1 LEFLID
7 TIKKNKMLKYIDNIK
22 DDRVNCYSVLLT
34 STIKNYLGFI
44 EAVYAKKGGIE
55 GQRSALKTKSAQ
67 RIRKRLIDD
76 LNRGT
81 VIPPI
86 VLGIKLDEVA
96 FNNFEQDIP
105 KNAITLLDS
114 INTEE
119 QVSIIDGMQRTTAL
133 LEAMLLKDF
142 NPERTIRLEMWIAK
156 STNSL
161 IYRMLVLNSG
171 QIPWNIRRQLEVVF
185 KQLKKELEVNV
196 KGLELF
202 DGDEQTSRKR
212 AGQFQAS
219 QFIELFMLFG
229 TKRISIDIQEELAE
243 EFARLDIIE
252 TSGNDGFTEF
262 FFGVSQMLVDL
273 DNAFSNLISNNSGI
287 VLNKFKTGKHI
298 FSSQPARAGFIVAAS
313 QEIFGLPGMEYTKDR
328 QTEKYDKLKKGIAD
342 FQILLLSKIENQDEL
357 FEIIDLPT
365 LDEQIDLK
373 ASKVGEFERN
383 YFLKSF
389 KTLFE
394 LAKEGSLHSLTP
406 CWRSSH

>member
-1 LEFLID
+1 
-7 TIKKNKMLKYIDNIK
+7 MLNYIDNLK
-22 DDRVNCYSVLLT
+22 DERVNCYSVLLVT
-34 STIKNYLGFI
+34 TIKKYLEFI
-44 EAVYAKKGGIE
+44 ETVYAKKGGIE

-86 VLGIKLDEVA
+86 VLGIKLDDNV
-96 FNNFEQDIP
+96 FDQFEKNIP
-105 KNAITLLDS
+105 ENATSLLDK
-114 INTEE
+114 INIEE

-133 LEAMLLKDF
+133 RDAMLLKDF
-142 NPERTIRLEMWIAK
+142 NAERPIRLEMWIAK

-185 KQLKKELEVNV
+185 KQLKKELENNVN
-196 KGLELF
+196 GLELF
-202 DGDEQTSRKR
+202 DGDEQISRKK
-212 AGQFQAS
+212 AGQFQSS

-252 TSGNDGFTEF
+252 TSGNDDFTEF
-262 FFGVSQMLVDL
+262 FFGVSQMLVNL
-273 DNAFSNLISNNSGI
+273 DEAFSNLTSNESDV

-298 FSSQPARAGFIVAAS
+298 FSSHPARAGFIVAAA
-313 QEIFGLPGMEYTKDR
+313 QEIFGLPGMEFLKEKQREKFTKL
-328 QTEKYDKLKKGIAD
+328 QKGIND
-342 FQILLLSKIENQDEL
+342 FYELLISKKDNQKEL

-394 LAKEGSLHSLTP
+394 LAKDNSLQNLTP

>member
-1 LEFLID
+1 
-7 TIKKNKMLKYIDNIK
+7 MLHYIDNLK

-34 STIKNYLGFI
+34 STIKDYLEFI
-44 EAVYAKKGGIE
+44 EKVYQKKGGIE

-86 VLGIKLDEVA
+86 VLGVKLENTA
-96 FNNFEQDIP
+96 FEEFEKDIP
-105 KNAITLLDS
+105 NNSPKLLDT
-114 INTEE
+114 IDTEE

-133 LEAMLLKDF
+133 REAILIKGFDSNKL
-142 NPERTIRLEMWIAK
+142 IRLELWIAK

-185 KQLKKELEVNV
+185 KQLKKELETNV
-196 KGLELF
+196 QGLELF
-202 DGDEQTSRKR
+202 ETDEQISRKK
-212 AGQFQAS
+212 AGQFQSS

-229 TKRISIDIQEELAE
+229 TKRTSIDIQEELAE

-252 TSGNDGFTEF
+252 TSGNDYFIDI
-262 FFGVSQMLVDL
+262 FFGVSQLLVNL
-273 DNAFSNLISNNSGI
+273 DNAFSNLTENTSDIELS
-287 VLNKFKTGKHI
+287 KFKTGKHI
-298 FSSQPARAGFIVAAS
+298 FSSQPARAGFIVAAA
-313 QEIFGLPGMEYTKDR
+313 QEIFGLPGVELSKEK
-328 QTEKYDKLKKGIAD
+328 QNEKYQKLKKGID
-342 FQILLLSKIENQDEL
+342 KFYEFLVSKKNNQKEL

-365 LDEQIDLK
+365 LDEQTNLK
-373 ASKVGEFERN
+373 TSKVGEFERN
-383 YFLKSF
+383 FFLKSF
-389 KTLFE
+389 KTLFD
-394 LAKEGSLHSLTP
+394 LAKDDSLQSLTP

>member
-1 LEFLID
+1 
-7 TIKKNKMLKYIDNIK
+7 MLHYIDNLK

-34 STIKNYLGFI
+34 STIKDYLEFI
-44 EAVYAKKGGIE
+44 EKVYQKKGGIE

-86 VLGIKLDEVA
+86 VLGVKLENTA
-96 FNNFEQDIP
+96 FEEFEKDIP
-105 KNAITLLDS
+105 NNSPKLLDT
-114 INTEE
+114 IDTEE

-133 LEAMLLKDF
+133 REAILIKGFDSNKL
-142 NPERTIRLEMWIAK
+142 IRLELWIAK

-185 KQLKKELEVNV
+185 KQLKKELETNV
-196 KGLELF
+196 QGLELF
-202 DGDEQTSRKR
+202 ETDEQISRKK
-212 AGQFQAS
+212 AGQFQSS

-229 TKRISIDIQEELAE
+229 TKRTSIDIQEELAE

-252 TSGNDGFTEF
+252 TSGNDYFIDI
-262 FFGVSQMLVDL
+262 FFGVSQLLVNL
-273 DNAFSNLISNNSGI
+273 DNAFSNLTENTSDIELS
-287 VLNKFKTGKHI
+287 KFKTGKHI
-298 FSSQPARAGFIVAAS
+298 FSSQPARAGFIVAAA
-313 QEIFGLPGMEYTKDR
+313 QEIFGLPGVELPKEK
-328 QTEKYDKLKKGIAD
+328 QNEKYQKLKKGID
-342 FQILLLSKIENQDEL
+342 KFYELLVSKKNNQKEL

-365 LDEQIDLK
+365 LDEQTNLK
-373 ASKVGEFERN
+373 TSKVGEFERN
-383 YFLKSF
+383 FFLKSF
-389 KTLFE
+389 KTLFD
-394 LAKEGSLHSLTP
+394 LAKDDSLQSLTP

>member
-1 LEFLID
+1 
-7 TIKKNKMLKYIDNIK
+7 MLTYIDNLK
-22 DDRVNCYSVLLT
+22 DDRVKCYSVLLV
-34 STIKNYLGFI
+34 SSIKNYLEFI

-86 VLGIKLDEVA
+86 VLGVKLDDKA
-96 FNNFEQDIP
+96 FEEFEKNIP
-105 KNAITLLDS
+105 KNAITLLDT

-133 LEAMLLKDF
+133 RDAMLLKEFDA
-142 NPERTIRLEMWIAK
+142 ERPIRLEMWIAK

-171 QIPWNIRRQLEVVF
+171 QIPWNIRRQIEVVF
-185 KQLKKELEVNV
+185 KQLKKELESNV

-202 DGDEQTSRKR
+202 DGDEQLSRKK

-252 TSGNDGFTEF
+252 TSGNDDFTEI

-273 DNAFSNLISNNSGI
+273 DNAFVNLTTNTSGI

-298 FSSQPARAGFIVAAS
+298 FSSQPARAGFIVAAA
-313 QEIFGLPGMEYTKDR
+313 QEIFGLPGMEFSKEKQKEKFTKL
-328 QTEKYDKLKKGIAD
+328 QKGIGA
-342 FQILLLSKIENQDEL
+342 FYEFLLSKKDNQGEL
-357 FEIIDLPT
+357 FDIIDLPT

-394 LAKEGSLHSLTP
+394 LAKDDSLQSLTP